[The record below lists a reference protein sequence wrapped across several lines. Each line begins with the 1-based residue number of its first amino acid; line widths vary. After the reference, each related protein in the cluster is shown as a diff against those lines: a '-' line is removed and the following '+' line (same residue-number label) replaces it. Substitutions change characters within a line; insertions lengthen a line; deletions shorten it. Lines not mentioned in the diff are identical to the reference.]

1 MNVSTASTAPRTT
14 RPARS
19 PRRRQAA
26 LAAAGLIA
34 IAGFEI
40 ALALGAPLGH
50 AAWGGAHA
58 HLAVGLRIASGF
70 SAGLWVLGAL
80 VVLRRGGYG
89 MSPISP
95 RLSRYGTWALVGLL
109 TVGALMNF
117 ASPSN
122 WERFL
127 QAPIALLLA
136 LLCLIVARGGP
147 VSITTTC
154 RDDKRQAR

>member
-1 MNVSTASTAPRTT
+1 V
-14 RPARS
+14 
-19 PRRRQAA
+19 

-58 HLAVGLRIASGF
+58 HLAAGLRIASGF
-70 SAGLWVLGAL
+70 SAGLWILGAL
-80 VVLRRGGYG
+80 VVLRRGGYRI
-89 MSPISP
+89 SLISP
-95 RLSRYGTWALVGLL
+95 RLSRYGTWVLVGLL

-117 ASPSN
+117 ASSSS

-127 QAPIALLLA
+127 QAPVALLLA
-136 LLCLIVARGGP
+136 LLCLVVARGGP
-147 VSITTTC
+147 E
-154 RDDKRQAR
+154 